1 MTPED
6 EFSVR
11 RRRASAGR
19 IGRAGLMIVTRC
31 APAAAAACGGVATT
45 CLDASRRS
53 GGAVWPQSPDACRA
67 VDAAAGAYAASVNNH
82 GRRCYGFNSREAHH
96 NGRRRLR
103 RTPCERRKLWAVKPG
118 QSRLRELV
126 TGGAERGHAP
136 PAAVISARLRAGI
149 NGWPPMLRPG
159 LLAPLYGGGE
169 RKRAEGIITHAREV
183 GQGCCDAGQRRRA
196 MPRRH
201 STALPLV
208 DRT

>member
-1 MTPED
+1 MHLDVAVELCGLRALTPAVRWMQQRVRMPPQSIVTGAGATGSTPVKRTTTDVAVCD
-6 EFSVR
+6 E
-11 RRRASAGR
+11 RRAR
-19 IGRAGLMIVTRC
+19 
-31 APAAAAACGGVATT
+31 
-45 CLDASRRS
+45 
-53 GGAVWPQSPDACRA
+53 
-67 VDAAAGAYAASVNNH
+67 
-82 GRRCYGFNSREAHH
+82 
-96 NGRRRLR
+96 
-103 RTPCERRKLWAVKPG
+103 RRKLWAVKPG